1 MNTINFHEKL
11 EELKEFAE
19 FTKLHDV
26 KMALK
31 NPYKKAFTERI
42 LKYSNSENGSIK
54 LLVKSLIDGYD
65 NRKDAYFL
73 VTINPKECEINELQE
88 IINHIQKRHNWVKIM
103 CYTFEQRSTTY
114 EEMGKG
120 KHIHMIIKKNKRKSE
135 VIRELYN
142 SLKNNC
148 ETNNH
153 INVKLIKN
161 NMEMGKVE
169 QYMKGKKKDKDN
181 EDKLLKCS
189 INETWRLEN
198 NLLNIYYILYNT

>member
-1 MNTINFHEKL
+1 
-11 EELKEFAE
+11 
-19 FTKLHDV
+19 
-26 KMALK
+26 
-31 NPYKKAFTERI
+31 
-42 LKYSNSENGSIK
+42 
-54 LLVKSLIDGYD
+54 
-65 NRKDAYFL
+65 
-73 VTINPKECEINELQE
+73 
-88 IINHIQKRHNWVKIM
+88 
-103 CYTFEQRSTTY
+103 
-114 EEMGKG
+114 MGKG

>member
-31 NPYKKAFTERI
+31 NPYKKAFIERI

>member
-31 NPYKKAFTERI
+31 NPYKKAFIERI

-54 LLVKSLIDGYD
+54 RLVKSFIDGYD